1 MTLSSLLRITPR
13 LTPNAARRTSRAVS
27 SATNTSNTKP
37 LDSILIANRGEIALR
52 VGRTAAER
60 GIRVTTLYTD
70 PDSRAQHALSS
81 PFAFNLGS
89 VSAYL
94 DGDRIIEIAKKE
106 GCQAIHPGYG
116 FLSENSAFAQK
127 CTEAGLVFIGPPY
140 KAIEDMGD
148 KSRSKEIMTAA
159 GVPCVPGYHGQ
170 NQDPTFLEE
179 QADRIT
185 YPVLIKAVKGG
196 GGKGMRIASSKAE
209 FQAQLESAKSEAMSS
224 FGDDNVLVEKYI
236 TTPRHIEVQVFAD
249 KHGNSVALGERDCS
263 IQRRHQKVLEESPAP
278 HLPDATR
285 KDLWAK
291 ARAAAEAV
299 GYEGAGTVE
308 FIFDNDSGD
317 FYFMEMNTRLQ
328 VEHPVT
334 EMVTGQDLVHWQIL
348 VAEGA
353 KLPLTQEEVEE
364 RIAQSGHGIEARI
377 YAENPELGFI
387 PDSGRL
393 LHVRT
398 PATSDDIRIDAG
410 FVQGDDVSAHYDPMI
425 AKLIVRGADREEA
438 LRKLAA
444 ALEEYEVAGPVTNIE
459 FLKTICKSPDFIAA
473 LPPKIIEEEVLAQVA
488 LACLHRDAV
497 SGARSSAGV
506 AGSTVGFTPSY
517 QERQLSFTE
526 TTVPGSSDGT
536 TFNVRVQQTAD
547 DTFNVEVGG
556 RVFEQVVSRMDQ
568 ASHIVTSF
576 FAHTRLD
583 TTVIRDEDTMIAFQR
598 GTQYRLTVPRA
609 KWMEKALGLK
619 DVTNSVLAPMP
630 CKVLRVEVQAG
641 DVVEKDQ
648 PLVVIESMKM
658 ETVIRSPQQG
668 TIARVVHKKG
678 VSHAPFPLTRNPV
691 TSLLFHFG
699 FSGSGYLPRPCF
711 FFFPYPKFK
720 LGGGNKTLQ
729 LAIQEQLTN
738 VCLAGSM
745 QKRNTTGGIRRV

>member
-13 LTPNAARRTSRAVS
+13 LTPTAARRTSRAIS
-27 SATNTSNTKP
+27 SAANTSTTTKS

-116 FLSENSAFAQK
+116 FLSENSAFARK

-170 NQDPTFLEE
+170 NQDPSFLEE
-179 QADRIT
+179 QADQIT

-196 GGKGMRIASSKAE
+196 GGKGMRIASSKAV

-291 ARAAAEAV
+291 ARSAAEAV

-377 YAENPELGFI
+377 YAENPAQGFI

-398 PATSDDIRIDAG
+398 PATSEDIRIDAG

-459 FLKTICKSPDFIAA
+459 FLKAICKSPDFIAGET
-473 LPPKIIEEEVLAQVA
+473 IEEEVLAQVA

-526 TTVPGSSDGT
+526 SGGPGSTDGS

-547 DTFNVEVGG
+547 DTFNVKVGG
-556 RVFEQVVSRMDQ
+556 RVFEQVVSRLDP

-583 TTVIRDEDTMIAFQR
+583 TTVVRDEDTIIAFQR

-658 ETVIRSPQQG
+658 ETVIRSPQRG
-668 TIARVVHKKG
+668 TIARIVHKKG
-678 VSHAPFPLTRNPV
+678 DQCKSGTPLV
-691 TSLLFHFG
+691 EFAES
-699 FSGSGYLPRPCF
+699 
-711 FFFPYPKFK
+711 
-720 LGGGNKTLQ
+720 
-729 LAIQEQLTN
+729 E
-738 VCLAGSM
+738 
-745 QKRNTTGGIRRV
+745 

>member
-13 LTPNAARRTSRAVS
+13 LTPTAARRTSRAVS
-27 SATNTSNTKP
+27 STTNTSTTTKP

-70 PDSRAQHALSS
+70 PDSRSQHALSS

-159 GVPCVPGYHGQ
+159 GVPCVPGYHGKNQ
-170 NQDPTFLEE
+170 NPAFLEE
-179 QADRIT
+179 KADQIT
-185 YPVLIKAVKGG
+185 YPVLIKAIKGG
-196 GGKGMRIASSKAE
+196 GGKGMRIASSKAV
-209 FQAQLESAKSEAMSS
+209 FQAQLESAKSEAMNS

-291 ARAAAEAV
+291 ARSAAEAV

-364 RIAQSGHGIEARI
+364 RIAQNGHGIEARI
-377 YAENPELGFI
+377 YAENPEQGFI

-398 PATSDDIRIDAG
+398 PATSEDIRIDAG
-410 FVQGDDVSAHYDPMI
+410 FVEGDEVSAHYDPMI
-425 AKLIVRGADREEA
+425 SKLIVRGANREEA

-459 FLKTICKSPDFIAA
+459 FLKTICKSPDFIAGEVETGYIEKHREELFA
-473 LPPKIIEEEVLAQVA
+473 PKIIDEEVLAQVA
-488 LACLHRDAV
+488 LACLHRDTI

-506 AGSTVGFTPSY
+506 SGSTVGFTPSY
-517 QERQLSFTE
+517 QERQLSFTAAS
-526 TTVPGSSDGT
+526 PGSSDDS
-536 TFNVRVQQTAD
+536 TFSVRVQQTAD
-547 DTFNVEVGG
+547 DIFNVEVGG
-556 RVFEQVVSRMDQ
+556 RVFDQVVSRMDP

-583 TTVIRDEDTMIAFQR
+583 TTVIRDEDTIIAFQR

-658 ETVIRSPQQG
+658 ETVIRSPQRG
-668 TIARVVHKKG
+668 TIARVVHKTGDQCKSG
-678 VSHAPFPLTRNPV
+678 TPLV
-691 TSLLFHFG
+691 EFAES
-699 FSGSGYLPRPCF
+699 
-711 FFFPYPKFK
+711 
-720 LGGGNKTLQ
+720 Q
-729 LAIQEQLTN
+729 
-738 VCLAGSM
+738 
-745 QKRNTTGGIRRV
+745 

>member
-1 MTLSSLLRITPR
+1 MCAGNRDCPR
-13 LTPNAARRTSRAVS
+13 EP
-27 SATNTSNTKP
+27 
-37 LDSILIANRGEIALR
+37 R

-116 FLSENSAFAQK
+116 FLSENSAFARK

-170 NQDPTFLEE
+170 NQNPAFLEE
-179 QADRIT
+179 QADQIT

-196 GGKGMRIASSKAE
+196 GGKGMRIASSKAV

-291 ARAAAEAV
+291 ARSAAEAV

-377 YAENPELGFI
+377 YAENPAQGFI

-398 PATSDDIRIDAG
+398 PATSEDIRIDAG
-410 FVQGDDVSAHYDPMI
+410 FVQGDEVSAHYDPMI

-444 ALEEYEVAGPVTNIE
+444 ALEE
-459 FLKTICKSPDFIAA
+459 A
-473 LPPKIIEEEVLAQVA
+473 LPPKTIEEEVLAQVA

-497 SGARSSAGV
+497 SGARSSTGV

-526 TTVPGSSDGT
+526 SGGPGSTDGS
-536 TFNVRVQQTAD
+536 TFSVRVQQTAD

-556 RVFEQVVSRMDQ
+556 RVFEQVVSRLDP

-583 TTVIRDEDTMIAFQR
+583 TTVVRDEDTIIAFQR

-668 TIARVVHKKG
+668 TIARIVHKKG
-678 VSHAPFPLTRNPV
+678 DQCKSGTPLV
-691 TSLLFHFG
+691 EFAES
-699 FSGSGYLPRPCF
+699 
-711 FFFPYPKFK
+711 
-720 LGGGNKTLQ
+720 
-729 LAIQEQLTN
+729 E
-738 VCLAGSM
+738 
-745 QKRNTTGGIRRV
+745 

>member
-13 LTPNAARRTSRAVS
+13 LAPNAARRTSRAVS
-27 SATNTSNTKP
+27 STTNTSNTTKP

-159 GVPCVPGYHGQ
+159 GVPCVPGYHGK

-196 GGKGMRIASSKAE
+196 GGKGMRIASSKAV

-348 VAEGA
+348 VAEGV

-364 RIAQSGHGIEARI
+364 RIARSGHGIEARI
-377 YAENPELGFI
+377 YAENPEQGFI

-459 FLKTICKSPDFIAA
+459 FLKTICKSPDFIAGE
-473 LPPKIIEEEVLAQVA
+473 IIEEEVLAQVA

-526 TTVPGSSDGT
+526 VTVPGSSDGT
-536 TFNVRVQQTAD
+536 TFNVRVQQTGD

-556 RVFEQVVSRMDQ
+556 RIFEQVVSRMDQ
-568 ASHIVTSF
+568 TSHIVTSF

-583 TTVIRDEDTMIAFQR
+583 TTVIRDEDTLIAFQR

-609 KWMEKALGLK
+609 RWMEKALGLK

-658 ETVIRSPQQG
+658 ETVIRSPQRG
-668 TIARVVHKKG
+668 TIARVVHK
-678 VSHAPFPLTRNPV
+678 R
-691 TSLLFHFG
+691 
-699 FSGSGYLPRPCF
+699 
-711 FFFPYPKFK
+711 
-720 LGGGNKTLQ
+720 
-729 LAIQEQLTN
+729 E
-738 VCLAGSM
+738 
-745 QKRNTTGGIRRV
+745 

>member
-13 LTPNAARRTSRAVS
+13 LAPTAARRSTRAASSVASTSQGS
-27 SATNTSNTKP
+27 KT

-52 VGRTAAER
+52 VGRTAAEH

-70 PDSRAQHALSS
+70 PDSRAQHALST

-106 GCQAIHPGYG
+106 GCRGIHPGYG
-116 FLSENSAFAQK
+116 FLSENSAFARK
-127 CTEAGLVFIGPPY
+127 CTEAGIVFIGPPW

-148 KSRSKEIMTAA
+148 KSRSKEIMLAA

-170 NQDPTFLEE
+170 NQDPAFLEAE
-179 QADRIT
+179 ADKIT
-185 YPVLIKAVKGG
+185 YPVLIKAIKGG
-196 GGKGMRIASSKAE
+196 GGKGMRIAHSKSE
-209 FQAQLESAKSEAMSS
+209 FQAQLQSAKSEAMNS
-224 FGDDNVLVEKYI
+224 FGDDHVLVEKYI

-263 IQRRHQKVLEESPAP
+263 IQRRHQKILEESPAP

-285 KDLWAK
+285 KDLWDK
-291 ARAAAEAV
+291 ARAAALAV

-334 EMVTGQDLVHWQIL
+334 EMVTGQDLVHWQIM

-353 KLPLTQEEVEE
+353 PLPMTQEEVE
-364 RIAQSGHGIEARI
+364 RNIALSGHAIEARI
-377 YAENPELGFI
+377 YAENPDMGFI

-398 PATSDDIRIDAG
+398 PATSKDVRIDAG
-410 FVQGDDVSAHYDPMI
+410 FVEGDDVSAHYDPMI
-425 AKLIVRGADREEA
+425 SKLIVRGETREEA
-438 LRKLAA
+438 LRKLAT
-444 ALEEYEVAGPVTNIE
+444 ALEQYEVAGPVTNIE
-459 FLKTICKSPDFIAA
+459 FLKTVCRSPDFIAGA
-473 LPPKIIEEEVLAQVA
+473 VETGYIEKHREELFAPKVIEDEVLAQVA
-488 LACLHRDAV
+488 LACLHRDML
-497 SGARSSAGV
+497 SARAAPSAGL
-506 AGSTVGFTPSY
+506 AGTTVGFAPNY
-517 QERQLSFTE
+517 QQRQLSFTSASGPDAE
-526 TTVPGSSDGT
+526 VT
-536 TFNVRVQQTAD
+536 TFDVRVQQTGD
-547 DTFNVEVGG
+547 QTFNLEVGSQVFSQVTSSMDPTS
-556 RVFEQVVSRMDQ
+556 RV
-568 ASHIVTSF
+568 VTSF
-576 FAHTRLD
+576 FGHTRLD
-583 TTVIRDEDTMIAFQR
+583 TTVVQDAEMDMVIAFQR
-598 GTQYRLTVPRA
+598 GKQYRLGVPRA

-619 DVTNSVLAPMP
+619 DVANSVLAPMP

-658 ETVIRSPQQG
+658 ETVIRSPQRG
-668 TIARVVHKKG
+668 TIARVVHQQGDQCKSG
-678 VSHAPFPLTRNPV
+678 TPLV
-691 TSLLFHFG
+691 EFADEAES
-699 FSGSGYLPRPCF
+699 
-711 FFFPYPKFK
+711 
-720 LGGGNKTLQ
+720 Q
-729 LAIQEQLTN
+729 
-738 VCLAGSM
+738 
-745 QKRNTTGGIRRV
+745 